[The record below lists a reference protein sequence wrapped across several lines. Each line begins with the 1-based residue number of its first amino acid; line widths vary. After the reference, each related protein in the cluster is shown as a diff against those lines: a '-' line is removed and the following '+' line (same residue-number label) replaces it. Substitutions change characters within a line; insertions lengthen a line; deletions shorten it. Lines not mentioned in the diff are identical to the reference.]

1 MIDRQA
7 WAEVDLSAI
16 RRNVRRLVALSGG
29 ESGLCAVVKADAY
42 GHGAAPVAR
51 ACLEAG
57 ATSLAVAMVDE
68 GLALRAA
75 GVVAPILVMGYT
87 GPEGAGRAVVGGLS
101 VAAVSAENARMIAAQ
116 AELRGRI
123 ARLHL
128 KVDTGM
134 SRLGVPVS
142 EAAAAAT
149 AIASTPGAML
159 EGVFSHFADADD
171 PGSDFSRLQLE
182 RFNEATAAIEAAGVR
197 GFARHIANSS
207 AYIRIPAS
215 RLDMGR
221 VGIAVYGLGATGLGP
236 DVPALAPAM
245 ALKARVTQVRT
256 LPIGD
261 SVGYGRTFVA
271 RRASRIGTLPL
282 GYADG
287 VTRGLSN
294 RGWVGFPSGRA
305 PIVGTVCMDQF
316 MVDLTDLPDEGEGS
330 TATLFGPGGPSAGE
344 LAELLGTIDY
354 EIISSVSV
362 RVPRIYLDSRL
373 EEEEPC

>member
-134 SRLGVPVS
+134 SRLGGRSPRR
-142 EAAAAAT
+142 
-149 AIASTPGAML
+149 P
-159 EGVFSHFADADD
+159 
-171 PGSDFSRLQLE
+171 PPPRL
-182 RFNEATAAIEAAGVR
+182 
-197 GFARHIANSS
+197 
-207 AYIRIPAS
+207 
-215 RLDMGR
+215 
-221 VGIAVYGLGATGLGP
+221 
-236 DVPALAPAM
+236 
-245 ALKARVTQVRT
+245 
-256 LPIGD
+256 
-261 SVGYGRTFVA
+261 
-271 RRASRIGTLPL
+271 
-282 GYADG
+282 
-287 VTRGLSN
+287 
-294 RGWVGFPSGRA
+294 
-305 PIVGTVCMDQF
+305 
-316 MVDLTDLPDEGEGS
+316 
-330 TATLFGPGGPSAGE
+330 
-344 LAELLGTIDY
+344 
-354 EIISSVSV
+354 
-362 RVPRIYLDSRL
+362 
-373 EEEEPC
+373 

>member
-16 RRNVRRLVALSGG
+16 RRNVKRLVALAGG
-29 ESGLCAVVKADAY
+29 DSGLCAVVKADAY

-75 GVVAPILVMGYT
+75 GVVEPILVMGYT
-87 GPEGAGRAVVGGLS
+87 GPEGAGRAVAGGLS
-101 VAAVSAENARMIAAQ
+101 VAVVSVENARMVAAQ
-116 AELRGRI
+116 AELRGRM

-134 SRLGVPVS
+134 ARLGVPAS
-142 EAAAAAT
+142 EAAAAAK
-149 AIASTPGAML
+149 AIASTPGALL

-171 PGSDFSRLQLE
+171 PESVFARLQLE
-182 RFNEATAAIEAAGVR
+182 RFNEATAAIEATGVR

-207 AYIRIPAS
+207 AYIRMPAS

-221 VGIAVYGLGATGLGP
+221 VGIAVYGLGVAGLEADG
-236 DVPALAPAM
+236 PALVPAM
-245 ALKARVTQVRT
+245 ALKAKVTQVRT
-256 LPIGD
+256 LPAGD

-287 VTRGLSN
+287 VSRALSN
-294 RGWVGFPSGRA
+294 RGWVGLPSGKA

-316 MVDLTDLPDEGEGS
+316 MVDLTDLPDEGKGA